1 MLAYLKVVDNPD
13 DNLSAARIINVPKRG
28 IGAGS
33 VEKLTAYALEYGLS
47 FMDAVSMAGQ
57 NKELGRSAGKVIA
70 FSDEI
75 DKLVHMAREGVSPA
89 HLIEHVYDK
98 MGYRKEIEKDIGA
111 AEEREANIQ
120 ELIDRAGLYESE
132 TGRRAF

>member
-1 MLAYLKVVDNPD
+1 
-13 DNLSAARIINVPKRG
+13 
-28 IGAGS
+28 
-33 VEKLTAYALEYGLS
+33 
-47 FMDAVSMAGQ
+47 MAGQ

-120 ELIDRAGLYESE
+120 ELIDRAACMKAKPAAGFLNFWSGQPFSP
-132 TGRRAF
+132 TSGRMTEGINCCS